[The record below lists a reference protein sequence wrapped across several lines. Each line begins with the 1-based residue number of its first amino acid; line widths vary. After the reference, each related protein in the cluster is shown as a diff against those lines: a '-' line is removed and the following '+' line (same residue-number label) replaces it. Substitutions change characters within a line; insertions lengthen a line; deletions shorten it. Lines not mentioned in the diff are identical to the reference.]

1 MADDSRQI
9 KLQCVTT
16 PDKARGMA
24 SVTDIPP
31 ASLVHT
37 EEPFAVV

>member
-1 MADDSRQI
+1 MADDSHQME
-9 KLQCVTT
+9 LQCVTT

-24 SVTDIPP
+24 SMTDIPP

-37 EEPFAVV
+37 EEPFAAV